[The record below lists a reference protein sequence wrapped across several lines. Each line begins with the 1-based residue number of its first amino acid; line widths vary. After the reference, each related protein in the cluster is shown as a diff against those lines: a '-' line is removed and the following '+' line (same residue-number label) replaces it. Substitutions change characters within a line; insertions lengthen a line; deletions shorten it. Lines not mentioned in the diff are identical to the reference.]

1 MSEVN
6 EVLEILSSMI
16 LEHLHLTNTEEAE
29 ESEGNRLP

>member
-16 LEHLHLTNTEEAE
+16 LEHLQLTNMEGAE
-29 ESEGNRLP
+29 ESE